1 MAVNV
6 NTVYQ
11 KVLALANKEQRGYI
25 TPQEFNYFADQAQL
39 YIFEQYF
46 YDLDRLLRVPGNDT
60 VYADRISIIEEKI
73 DIFERYNQDIS
84 LAIPTTGSLAG
95 KLLGT
100 LPSSNYRLG
109 KIFYL
114 ENSNDLIFNETNNNN
129 NEIDSKIEIALV
141 PQNKLYNFLNSN
153 ILKPTE
159 KTPIY
164 VKNSVSVINIFPST
178 ITGNVTCNY
187 IAKPSQPVFGYVVVN
202 GKALY
207 NESASTNF
215 ELHASEENNLVYKIL
230 EYAGVAIED
239 LNLTQSAFRERITS
253 KNEKNN

>member
-25 TPQEFNYFADQAQL
+25 TPQEFNLFADQAQL

-46 YDLDRLLRVPGNDT
+46 YDLDRLLRVPGNST
-60 VYADRISIIEEKI
+60 VYADRISILEEKI

-84 LAIPTTGSLAG
+84 VSVATTGSLAG
-95 KLLGT
+95 KLLGM
-100 LPSSNYRLG
+100 LPPSNYRLG
-109 KIFYL
+109 KVFYL

-129 NEIDSKIEIALV
+129 ETDSKIEIALV

-164 VKNSVSVINIFPST
+164 VKNSVSTINIFPNT
-178 ITGNVTCNY
+178 ITGNVTCNFV
-187 IAKPSQPVFGYVVVN
+187 AKPGQPVFGYVVVN

-207 NESASTNF
+207 NSNASTNF

-230 EYAGVAIED
+230 EYAGVTIKD
-239 LNLTQSAFRERITS
+239 SNLSEAAFRERITS

>member
-39 YIFEQYF
+39 YIFQQYF
-46 YDLDRLLRVPGNDT
+46 YDLDKLLRVPGNDT
-60 VYADRISIIEEKI
+60 VYADRVSIIEEKI
-73 DIFERYNQDIS
+73 DIFERAKEVVNIS
-84 LAIPTTGSLAG
+84 SPTLGGQTVA
-95 KLLGT
+95 LGT
-100 LPSSNYRLG
+100 LPTSYDIYKLG
-109 KIFYL
+109 KVFYL
-114 ENSNDLIFNETNNNN
+114 ENSNDLIFGGTNNNETASN
-129 NEIDSKIEIALV
+129 IEIAPV
-141 PQNKLYNFLNSN
+141 PQGKLNVFLNSN

-164 VKNSVSVINIFPST
+164 VRTDSSKKILVYPVT
-178 ITGNVTCNY
+178 ITSNVTCD
-187 IAKPSQPVFGYVVVN
+187 IIVKPSTPSFGFVVVN

-207 NESASTNF
+207 NPNSSTDF
-215 ELHASEENNLVYKIL
+215 ELHSSEENNLVYKIL

-239 LNLTQSAFRERITS
+239 LNLTQSALRERITS

>member
-46 YDLDRLLRVPGNDT
+46 YDLDRLLRVPSNDT

-73 DIFERYNQDIS
+73 DIFENHNQTVTMS
-84 LAIPTTGSLAG
+84 TPTLGGQTVA
-95 KLLGT
+95 LGT
-100 LPSSNYRLG
+100 LPLSNYRLG
-109 KIFYL
+109 KVFYL
-114 ENSNDLIFNETNNNN
+114 ENSNDLIFGGTNNNETASN
-129 NEIDSKIEIALV
+129 IEIALV

-164 VKNSVSVINIFPST
+164 VKTSVSTINIYPNT
-178 ITGNVTCNY
+178 ITSNVTCNFV
-187 IAKPSQPVFGYVVVN
+187 AKPSQPVFGYVVVN

-215 ELHASEENNLVYKIL
+215 ELHDSEENNLVYKIL

-239 LNLTQSAFRERITS
+239 LNLTQSALRERITS

>member
-11 KVLALANKEQRGYI
+11 KVLAISNKEQRGYI
-25 TPQEFNYFADQAQL
+25 TPQEFNLFADKAQL

-46 YDLDRLLRVPGNDT
+46 YDLDRLLRAPSNDT

-73 DIFERYNQDIS
+73 DIFEKYNQDIS
-84 LAIPTTGSLAG
+84 VSISASGSLEG
-95 KLLGT
+95 KSLGT
-100 LPSSNYRLG
+100 LPSANYRLG
-109 KIFYL
+109 KVFYL
-114 ENSNDLIFNETNNNN
+114 ENGKYV
-129 NEIDSKIEIALV
+129 EISLV
-141 PQNKLYNFLNSN
+141 PQNKLYSFLNSN
-153 ILKPTE
+153 ILKPTK

-187 IAKPSQPVFGYVVVN
+187 IAKPSQPSFGFVVVN

-207 NESASTNF
+207 NANTSIDF

-230 EYAGVAIED
+230 EYAGVAIKD
-239 LNLTQSAFRERITS
+239 FNLSEAAFRERITS